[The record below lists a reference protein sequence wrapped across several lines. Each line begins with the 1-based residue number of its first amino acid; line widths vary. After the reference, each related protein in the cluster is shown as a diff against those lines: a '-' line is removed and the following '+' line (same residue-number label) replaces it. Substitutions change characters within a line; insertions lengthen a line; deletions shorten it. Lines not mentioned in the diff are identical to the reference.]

1 MKYRLHLSYLLIA
14 IFCLLLG
21 GCSGSSSA
29 SRKEHSGPPRDS
41 TPKVLTPSADGVTVY
56 QNDFAS
62 IDASN
67 TSQGYVMVKY
77 NGTNEKVKLQITC
90 PDQSCYTYLISDR
103 GAYDTFPLTAGNGS
117 YALQVLENVA
127 GDTYTVSLAQS
138 INVSIED
145 EFLPFLYPNQYVNF
159 HTDSKAVSKGSDL
172 AKDTYSDL
180 DVVQNIYNYVIK
192 NISYDT
198 AKAQNV
204 SYGYVPDIDDTLSSK
219 KGICFDYAALMTSM
233 LRSQNI
239 PTKLEVGYSGD
250 AYHAWISTYI
260 DDKGWVDDIIQ
271 FNGDTW
277 QIMDPTLAATNDSAT
292 VKKYVGDGSHYV
304 VKYTY

>member
-117 YALQVLENVA
+117 YTLQVLENVA
-127 GDTYTVSLAQS
+127 GDTYTVSLTQS

-159 HTDSKAVSKGSDL
+159 HADSQAVSKGSDL

-198 AKAQNV
+198 EKAQNV
-204 SYGYVPDIDDTLSSK
+204 SYGYVPDVDDTLSSK

-233 LRSQNI
+233 LRSPNI

-271 FNGDTW
+271 FDGDTW
-277 QIMDPTLAATNDSAT
+277 QIMDPTLAATNDSAA

>member
-198 AKAQNV
+198 EKAQNV
-204 SYGYVPDIDDTLSSK
+204 SYGYVPDVDDTLSSK

-239 PTKLEVGYSGD
+239 PTKLEGGYSGD
-250 AYHAWISTYI
+250 AYHAWISIYI

-271 FNGDTW
+271 FNGNTW
-277 QIMDPTLAATNDSAT
+277 QIMDPTLAATNDSAA

>member
-29 SRKEHSGPPRDS
+29 SWKEHSGPPRDS

-138 INVSIED
+138 INVNIED

-198 AKAQNV
+198 EKAQNV

-277 QIMDPTLAATNDSAT
+277 QIMDPTLAATNDSAA

>member
-29 SRKEHSGPPRDS
+29 SRKEHSGPPKDS
-41 TPKVLTPSADGVTVY
+41 TPRVLTPSADGVTVY

-62 IDASN
+62 IDTSN

-198 AKAQNV
+198 EKAQNV

-271 FNGDTW
+271 FNGDSW
-277 QIMDPTLAATNDSAT
+277 QIMDPTLAATNDSAA

>member
-1 MKYRLHLSYLLIA
+1 
-14 IFCLLLG
+14 
-21 GCSGSSSA
+21 
-29 SRKEHSGPPRDS
+29 
-41 TPKVLTPSADGVTVY
+41 
-56 QNDFAS
+56 
-62 IDASN
+62 
-67 TSQGYVMVKY
+67 MVKY
-77 NGTNEKVKLQITC
+77 NGTNEKVKLRITC

-138 INVSIED
+138 INVNIED

-159 HTDSKAVSKGSDL
+159 QTDSKAVSKGSDL

-198 AKAQNV
+198 EKAQNV

-219 KGICFDYAALMTSM
+219 KGICFDYAALMASM

-271 FNGDTW
+271 FNGNTW
-277 QIMDPTLAATNDSAT
+277 QIMDPTLAATNDSAA
-292 VKKYVGDGSHYV
+292 VKKYIGDGSHYV

>member
-127 GDTYTVSLAQS
+127 GDTYTVSLTQS

-159 HTDSKAVSKGSDL
+159 HADSQAVSKGSDL

-198 AKAQNV
+198 EKAQNV
-204 SYGYVPDIDDTLSSK
+204 SYGYVPDVDDTLSSK

-239 PTKLEVGYSGD
+239 PTRLEVGYSGD

-271 FNGDTW
+271 FDGDTW
-277 QIMDPTLAATNDSAT
+277 QIMDPTLAATNDSAA

>member
-277 QIMDPTLAATNDSAT
+277 QIMDPTLAATNDSAA
-292 VKKYVGDGSHYV
+292 VKKYVGDGSHYI

>member
-198 AKAQNV
+198 EKAQNV

-277 QIMDPTLAATNDSAT
+277 QIMDPTLAATNDSAA
-292 VKKYVGDGSHYV
+292 VKKYVGDGSHYI

>member
-198 AKAQNV
+198 EKAQNV

-219 KGICFDYAALMTSM
+219 KGICFDYAALMASM

-277 QIMDPTLAATNDSAT
+277 QIMDPTLAATNDSAA
-292 VKKYVGDGSHYV
+292 VKKYIGDGSHYV

>member
-180 DVVQNIYNYVIK
+180 DVVQKIYNYVIK

-198 AKAQNV
+198 EKAQTV

-277 QIMDPTLAATNDSAT
+277 QIMDPTLAATNDSAA
-292 VKKYVGDGSHYV
+292 VKKYIGDGSHYV

>member
-56 QNDFAS
+56 QNDLAS

-145 EFLPFLYPNQYVNF
+145 EFLPFLYPNQYVNV

-198 AKAQNV
+198 EKAQNV

-271 FNGDTW
+271 FNGNTW
-277 QIMDPTLAATNDSAT
+277 QIMDPTLAATNDSAA

>member
-41 TPKVLTPSADGVTVY
+41 TPRVLTPSADGVTVY

-62 IDASN
+62 IDTSN

-180 DVVQNIYNYVIK
+180 DVVKNIYNYVIK

-198 AKAQNV
+198 EKAQNV

-271 FNGDTW
+271 FNGDSW
-277 QIMDPTLAATNDSAT
+277 QIMDPTLAATNDSAA

>member
-159 HTDSKAVSKGSDL
+159 HTDSKAVSKGRDL

-198 AKAQNV
+198 EKAQNV
-204 SYGYVPDIDDTLSSK
+204 SYGYVPDVDDTLSSK

-277 QIMDPTLAATNDSAT
+277 QIMDPTLAATNDSAA
-292 VKKYVGDGSHYV
+292 VKKYIGDGSHYV

>member
-41 TPKVLTPSADGVTVY
+41 TPRVLTPSADGVTVY

-62 IDASN
+62 IDTSN

-138 INVSIED
+138 INVSIDD

-198 AKAQNV
+198 EKAQNV

-271 FNGDTW
+271 FNGNTW
-277 QIMDPTLAATNDSAT
+277 QIMDPTLAATNDSAA

>member
-56 QNDFAS
+56 QNDLAS

-198 AKAQNV
+198 EKAQNV

-277 QIMDPTLAATNDSAT
+277 QIMDPTLAATNDSAA

>member
-1 MKYRLHLSYLLIA
+1 MI
-14 IFCLLLG
+14 
-21 GCSGSSSA
+21 
-29 SRKEHSGPPRDS
+29 HS
-41 TPKVLTPSADGVTVY
+41 
-56 QNDFAS
+56 
-62 IDASN
+62 
-67 TSQGYVMVKY
+67 
-77 NGTNEKVKLQITC
+77 
-90 PDQSCYTYLISDR
+90 
-103 GAYDTFPLTAGNGS
+103 
-117 YALQVLENVA
+117 
-127 GDTYTVSLAQS
+127 SLAQS

-198 AKAQNV
+198 EKAQNV

-271 FNGDTW
+271 FNGNTW
-277 QIMDPTLAATNDSAT
+277 QIMDPTLAATNDSAA